1 MLSQFST
8 VVHIIV
14 GQKSGETEVNSGLL
28 TIGVVSR
35 QSGLEASTLR
45 KWEYRYGFPQPIYL
59 ASGQRRYSKADVEKL
74 RCIVRRVDAGERVG
88 KVIRDFLD
96 QLIPDVC
103 KTPSSRNLLVD
114 QALTALVRLNLGEF
128 KSILEKALTETS
140 VLDFVEQ
147 FASPLAEAVGARWA
161 EGVLPI
167 YGEHLFSALLESRL
181 LQIADHA
188 SLVDH
193 QPTVLLVTLS
203 GETHTLGL
211 AMANAVISSAGIS
224 CLRLPSH
231 MPVDEIAECALAFRV
246 RIVGISVSR
255 YYPPRLLQGTIGELR
270 RILPKDID
278 LWLGGE
284 GIDRV
289 RKMPSGTKTFVSWES
304 AIAAF
309 HESIS
314 SR

>member
-1 MLSQFST
+1 MS
-8 VVHIIV
+8 
-14 GQKSGETEVNSGLL
+14 SGSL

-35 QSGLEASTLR
+35 QCGVEASTLR
-45 KWEYRYGFPQPIYL
+45 KWESRYGFPQPTYL

-74 RCIVRRVDAGERVG
+74 KFIVRRVDAGERVG
-88 KVIRDFLD
+88 TVICDFLN
-96 QLIPDVC
+96 QLIPYVC
-103 KTPSSRNLLVD
+103 DASSSRTLLVD
-114 QALTALVRLNLGEF
+114 EALAALVRLDLAEF
-128 KSILEKALTETS
+128 KSVLEKALTETS

-167 YGEHLFSALLESRL
+167 YGEHLFSTLLESRL
-181 LQIADHA
+181 LQIADQA

-193 QPTVLLVTLS
+193 QPKVLLVTLT

-231 MPVDEIAECALAFRV
+231 MPIDEIAECALAFRV

-270 RILPKDID
+270 RILPKDIE

-289 RKMPSGTKTFVSWES
+289 RKMPSGTKAFVSWDA

>member
-1 MLSQFST
+1 MS
-8 VVHIIV
+8 
-14 GQKSGETEVNSGLL
+14 SGAL

-35 QSGLEASTLR
+35 QSGVEASTLR
-45 KWEYRYGFPQPIYL
+45 KWESRYGFPQPTYL

-74 RCIVRRVDAGERVG
+74 KFIVRRVDAGERVG
-88 KVIRDFLD
+88 TVICDFLN
-96 QLIPDVC
+96 QLIPYVC
-103 KTPSSRNLLVD
+103 NASSSRTLLVD
-114 QALTALVRLNLGEF
+114 EALAALVRLDLAEF
-128 KSILEKALTETS
+128 KSVLEKALTETS

-167 YGEHLFSALLESRL
+167 YGEHLFSTLLESRL

-193 QPTVLLVTLS
+193 QPKVLLVTLT

-211 AMANAVISSAGIS
+211 AMANAVISTAGIS

-231 MPVDEIAECALAFRV
+231 MPIDEIAECALAFRV

-270 RILPKDID
+270 RILPKDIE

-289 RKMPSGTKTFVSWES
+289 RKIPSGTKTFVSWDA

-309 HESIS
+309 HESIAS
-314 SR
+314 HR